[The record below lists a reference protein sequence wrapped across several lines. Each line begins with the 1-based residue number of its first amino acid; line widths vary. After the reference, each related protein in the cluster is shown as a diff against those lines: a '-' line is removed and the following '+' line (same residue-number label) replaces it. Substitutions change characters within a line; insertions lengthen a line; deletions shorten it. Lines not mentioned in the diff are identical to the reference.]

1 MADRDLVLIRRVLAQ
16 GWRYRWMIL
25 LSLLASTITGA
36 FTGFLFAKLGPF
48 LKFMGQAATSQAGSI
63 SDHAELDTA
72 TAGLTALGF
81 LLIKLAP
88 AAGAASYLSWWS
100 GQWVANRSM
109 RDLRDRVLGHLVR
122 LDLSFHAELR
132 RGDLL
137 ARLTTDLGGVL
148 TVQQQLYGKMSQR
161 PLESLG
167 ILCFVAY
174 KDLRL
179 LAGILVVLAVA
190 AAILIPLVR
199 RTRKRSQAAR
209 ETLVTNFGVLE
220 QITAGIRVIKAM
232 GSTQRE
238 QSRYAGHNRD
248 LFRDNMRLVRTRAQS
263 DAISNIAVWSI
274 AGGGMM
280 VGGWLFELRL
290 ITPELLFLAIGAL
303 ARLITSLREVV
314 RTWGDIQENLPSVD
328 RVNLLLD
335 RTSAVAD
342 APDARPCPPPQGA
355 IRLEGVS
362 FRYQPKD
369 QDVLRDISLTIP
381 IGSTVALVGS
391 TGAGKST
398 LLDLLPR
405 FHDVSGG
412 RITIDG
418 TDLRAVTLD
427 SLAQYFAIVQQD
439 NFLFDDTILQN
450 IAYGRPGAT
459 RAEVEAAARRADVH
473 EDILTLEGGRGYDTE
488 VGDRGTRLSGGQ
500 RQRIAIARALLRD
513 APILL
518 LDEATSSLDAESEGN
533 VQKALAELMRGR
545 TVVVIAHRL
554 ATVQHADL
562 IYVLAGKDHP
572 RRGTIIES
580 GTHHDLVAQGGEYAE
595 LVRLQQLG
603 A

>member
-1 MADRDLVLIRRVLAQ
+1 VADRDVVLIRRVLAQ

-25 LSLLASTITGA
+25 LSLLASAVTGA
-36 FTGFLFAKLGPF
+36 FSGFLFSKLGPF
-48 LKFMGQAATSQAGSI
+48 LKFMGQAGTS
-63 SDHAELDTA
+63 SDRSELIAA

-148 TVQQQLYGKMSQR
+148 IVQQQLYGKILQR

-167 ILCFVAY
+167 ILCIVGY
-174 KDLRL
+174 MDLRL

-190 AAILIPLVR
+190 AMILIPLVR
-199 RTRKRSQAAR
+199 RTRSRSQRAR

-263 DAISNIAVWSI
+263 DAISNIAVWAI

-280 VGGWLFELRL
+280 AGGWLFEEKL
-290 ITPELLFLAIGAL
+290 ITPDLLFLAIGAL

-314 RTWGDIQENLPSVD
+314 RTMGDIQECLPSVA
-328 RVNLLLD
+328 RVNALLD
-335 RTSAVAD
+335 RTSAVVD
-342 APDARPCPPPQGA
+342 APAALPCPPPRDA

-362 FRYQPKD
+362 FRYQQND
-369 QDVLRDISLTIP
+369 QDVLRDISMTIP
-381 IGSTVALVGS
+381 IGKTVALVGR
-391 TGAGKST
+391 TGAGKTT

-405 FHDVSGG
+405 FHDVTNG

-450 IAYGRPGAT
+450 ISYGRPGAT
-459 RAEVEAAARRADVH
+459 RAEVEIAARRADVH
-473 EDILTLEGGRGYDTE
+473 DDILALEGGQGYDTE
-488 VGDRGTRLSGGQ
+488 VGDRGGRLSGGQ

-533 VQKALAELMRGR
+533 VQHALGELMRGR

-562 IYVLAGKDHP
+562 ICVLAGKDHP

-580 GTHHDLVAQGGEYAE
+580 GTHQDLVALGGEYAE
-595 LVRLQQLG
+595 LVRLQQLRS
-603 A
+603 

>member
-1 MADRDLVLIRRVLAQ
+1 VADRDVVLIRRVLAQ

-25 LSLLASTITGA
+25 LSLLASAVTGA
-36 FTGFLFAKLGPF
+36 FSGFLFSKLGPF
-48 LKFMGQAATSQAGSI
+48 LKFMGHAGTS
-63 SDHAELDTA
+63 SDRSELIAA

-148 TVQQQLYGKMSQR
+148 IVQQQLYGKILQR

-167 ILCFVAY
+167 ILCIVGY
-174 KDLRL
+174 MDLRL

-190 AAILIPLVR
+190 AMILIPLVR
-199 RTRKRSQAAR
+199 RTRSRSQRAR

-263 DAISNIAVWSI
+263 DAISNIAVWAI

-280 VGGWLFELRL
+280 AGGWLFEEKL
-290 ITPELLFLAIGAL
+290 ITPDLLFLAIGAL

-314 RTWGDIQENLPSVD
+314 RTMGDIQECLPSVA
-328 RVNLLLD
+328 RVNALLD
-335 RTSAVAD
+335 RTSAVVD
-342 APDARPCPPPQGA
+342 APAALPCPPPRDA

-362 FRYQPKD
+362 FRYQQND
-369 QDVLRDISLTIP
+369 QDVLRDISMTIP
-381 IGSTVALVGS
+381 IGKTVALVGR
-391 TGAGKST
+391 TGAGKTT

-405 FHDVSGG
+405 FHDVTNG

-450 IAYGRPGAT
+450 ISYGRPGAT
-459 RAEVEAAARRADVH
+459 RAEVEIAARRADVH
-473 EDILTLEGGRGYDTE
+473 DDILALEGGQGYDTE
-488 VGDRGTRLSGGQ
+488 VGDRGGRLSGGQ

-533 VQKALAELMRGR
+533 VQHALGELMRGR

-562 IYVLAGKDHP
+562 ICVLAGKDHP

-580 GTHHDLVAQGGEYAE
+580 GTHQDLVALGGEYAE
-595 LVRLQQLG
+595 LVRLQQLRS
-603 A
+603 

>member
-1 MADRDLVLIRRVLAQ
+1 MADRDLVLIRRVVAQ

-25 LSLLASTITGA
+25 VSLLSSAATGA
-36 FTGFLFAKLGPF
+36 LSGWLFTQLGPF
-48 LKFMGQAATSQAGSI
+48 IKYMGLADNHDARDLVA
-63 SDHAELDTA
+63 A
-72 TAGLTALGF
+72 TAGLSSLGL
-81 LLIKLAP
+81 LLITLAP
-88 AAGAASYLSWWS
+88 CAGAASFLSWWS

-109 RDLRDRVLGHLVR
+109 RDLRNRVLGHLVH
-122 LDLSFHAELR
+122 LDLAFHSELR

-148 TVQQQLYGKMSQR
+148 MVQQQLYGKIMQR
-161 PLESLG
+161 PLEALG

-174 KDLRL
+174 HDLRL
-179 LAGILVVLAVA
+179 MVAIVVVLLLASL
-190 AAILIPLVR
+190 ILIPLVR
-199 RTRKRSQAAR
+199 RTRKRSQRAR
-209 ETLVTNFGVLE
+209 ETLVANFGVLE

-232 GSTQRE
+232 GSTERE
-238 QSRYAGHNRD
+238 QLRYADHNRD

-263 DAISNIAVWSI
+263 DAISNTAVFAI

-280 VGGWLFELRL
+280 IGGLLFNRKLL
-290 ITPELLFLAIGAL
+290 TPDQLFLAIGAL

-335 RTSAVAD
+335 RSSTVANLTT
-342 APDARPCPPPQGA
+342 AKPLPPPHDA

-362 FRYQPKD
+362 FRYKAGD
-369 QDVLRDISLTIP
+369 QEVLRDITMTIP
-381 IGSTVALVGS
+381 IGSTVALVGR

-405 FHDVSGG
+405 FHDVTGG

-418 TDLRAVTLD
+418 IDVRDVTID

-439 NFLFDDTILQN
+439 NFLFDESIYRN

-459 RAEVEAAARRADVH
+459 REEVEAAARRADVH
-473 EDILTLEGGRGYDTE
+473 DDILALEGGRGYDTE
-488 VGDRGTRLSGGQ
+488 VGDRGARLSGGQ

-518 LDEATSSLDAESEGN
+518 LDEATSALDAESEGN
-533 VQKALAELMRGR
+533 VQAALSELMRGR

-572 RRGTIIES
+572 RRGSIIES
-580 GTHHDLVAQGGEYAE
+580 GSHLDLVAHGGEYAD
-595 LVRLQQLG
+595 LVRLQQLAG
-603 A
+603 